1 MPFIFP
7 TKSPELSMRFYPLRL
22 HRISSRNDYNLRID
36 KSVLEKPE
44 DLDKEKWSLTLDEL
58 TNVYVYFGT

>member
-1 MPFIFP
+1 
-7 TKSPELSMRFYPLRL
+7 MRFYLLRL

-36 KSVLEKPE
+36 KSVLEKTE
-44 DLDKEKWSLTLDEL
+44 DLDKEKWFLILDEL